1 MNKRILKITV
11 TLLILLKTIEGKW
24 NATGRFRQLWSTP
37 VMEYEGLFS
46 ATEIAKFSDDVKIRY
61 SEFLEHRNDPTWKKK
76 ESKPQKRAFGFS
88 TPNDKDTINDQFFS
102 YQTKNPI
109 NSATLDAIWQAFV
122 FACHKF
128 VEESGMP
135 PIEYQR
141 ETVMGGELEWTS
153 GGVPRRGSKYCWGSL
168 QSGGMHHDVH
178 LHPGAAL
185 AGTIYLSVPPDGGA
199 LSLTDPRGPMPP
211 FNVPVRML
219 PKEGKWIIFPGT
231 LPHGVH
237 STPGDMPRVS
247 ISCNHPGDWK
257 KFASSAN
264 VAVDSTWSHE
274 MMSHQEK
281 VEMMKKKRSE
291 AKNVVK

>member
-1 MNKRILKITV
+1 
-11 TLLILLKTIEGKW
+11 
-24 NATGRFRQLWSTP
+24 
-37 VMEYEGLFS
+37 
-46 ATEIAKFSDDVKIRY
+46 
-61 SEFLEHRNDPTWKKK
+61 
-76 ESKPQKRAFGFS
+76 
-88 TPNDKDTINDQFFS
+88 
-102 YQTKNPI
+102 
-109 NSATLDAIWQAFV
+109 
-122 FACHKF
+122 
-128 VEESGMP
+128 
-135 PIEYQR
+135 
-141 ETVMGGELEWTS
+141 
-153 GGVPRRGSKYCWGSL
+153 
-168 QSGGMHHDVH
+168 MHHDVH

-237 STPGDMPRVS
+237 STPGD
-247 ISCNHPGDWK
+247 WK

-281 VEMMKKKRSE
+281 VEMM
-291 AKNVVK
+291 